1 MTSPESKI
9 GHKNRLGKKFRS
21 FNDHAMEL
29 SKTTFHEGN
38 SDFLKETYLGVPLTK
53 PRKSKDK
60 EKYESFRKNLSAPWM
75 NNSPDLGSCV
85 KERK

>member
-1 MTSPESKI
+1 
-9 GHKNRLGKKFRS
+9 
-21 FNDHAMEL
+21 MEL

-60 EKYESFRKNLSAPWM
+60 EKIWKLQEEFICPM
-75 NNSPDLGSCV
+75 D
-85 KERK
+85 EQ